1 MNRNA
6 LFMVLVCV
14 CALAV
19 AFAGCTSSEPSTGGE
34 ENGGVTETAVYK
46 VGIDVPYPPFSMIDE
61 QGNAIGFDVESMQW
75 IAEDQGFEVE
85 FQQVAWDGIIPALQA
100 ENIDVIYSGM
110 TITEERAEKV
120 SFSEPYW
127 VVNQDVVAKEGAEIT
142 LEQVLAG
149 EATIGT
155 QRGCTAAMWVEE
167 NLIDTGMMPVENLKA
182 YENTPLAVEDM
193 LNGRIDVVMYD
204 DLVLKDIIEGKAA
217 ATIGFVETKEEFGI
231 AVRQADTELLGM
243 INAGLAN
250 LQADPYWGE
259 LQDKYNMR

>member
-1 MNRNA
+1 MNRKM

-34 ENGGVTETAVYK
+34 ETGAVETAVYK

-61 QGNAIGFDVESMQW
+61 KGNAIGFDVESMQW

-85 FQQVAWDGIIPALQA
+85 FQQVAWDGIIPSLQA
-100 ENIDVIYSGM
+100 GNIDIIYSGM
-110 TITEERAEKV
+110 TITEERAETV
-120 SFSEPYW
+120 AFSDPYW
-127 VVNQDVVAKEGAEIT
+127 VVNQDVVAKEGSEVT
-142 LEQVLAG
+142 LEDVLAG
-149 EATIGT
+149 NASIGT

-167 NLIDTGMMPVENLKA
+167 NLIDTGMMAEDDLKL
-182 YENTPLAVEDM
+182 YDNTPLAVEDL
-193 LNGRIDVVMYD
+193 LNGRVDTVMYD

-217 ATIGFVETKEEFGI
+217 TVIGFVETREEFGI
-231 AVRQADTELLGM
+231 AVRKEDPELLTL
-243 INAGLAN
+243 INDGLAD
-250 LQADPYWGE
+250 LQADPYWEE